1 MEMQWLRTFSDA
13 AETLNFRKT
22 SERLMLSQPSV
33 TVHIRQLEEY
43 LGIRLFDRIKNR
55 VVLTEEGRHFK
66 QQADTLV
73 EKFDSTVDELQSFAQ
88 GYRRNGRSRFPH

>member
-1 MEMQWLRTFSDA
+1 MEMQWLRTFADA

-43 LGIRLFDRIKNR
+43 LGIRLFDRVKNR
-55 VVLTEEGRHFK
+55 VVLTEEGHHFK
-66 QQADTLV
+66 YQAGTLV
-73 EKFDSTVDELQSFAQ
+73 KKFDSTVDELHSFAQ
-88 GYRRNGRSRFPH
+88 GYRRQ